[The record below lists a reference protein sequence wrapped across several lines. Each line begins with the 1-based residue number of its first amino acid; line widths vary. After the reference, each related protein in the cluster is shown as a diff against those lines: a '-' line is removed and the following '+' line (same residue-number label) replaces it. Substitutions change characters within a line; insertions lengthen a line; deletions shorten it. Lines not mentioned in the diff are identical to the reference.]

1 MTSKKTTAG
10 NRRTIFVVEDDPDYR
25 TTLGEVLEEEGF
37 CPVLFGTAQKLL
49 SSLSCEIPAVIV
61 TDVVMPGV
69 SGAQLVAAL
78 RENDRWRA
86 VPVVVMTGNNDT
98 ALPLRLD
105 APVVCKPDTDEL
117 LREIFTVLDRL
128 PSANGAGTLRRG
140 GPSR

>member
-1 MTSKKTTAG
+1 MAFKKAPAG
-10 NRRTIFVVEDDPDYR
+10 NRRTVFVVEDDPDYR
-25 TTLGEVLEEEGF
+25 TTLGEVLSEEGF

-49 SSLSCEIPAVIV
+49 SSLNREIPAVIV

-78 RENDRWRA
+78 RENDRWRG

-98 ALPLRLD
+98 ALPLRFD

-117 LREIFTVLDRL
+117 LREIFTVLDRI
-128 PSANGAGTLRRG
+128 PPTDVAASLRRG
-140 GPSR
+140 DRSR